1 MNPCANNSLF
11 FRFLVIVCLFLAVAV
26 PQVTAQEEYQNDTV
40 TKAFYDSLRV
50 RAEKRR
56 LTSLLYDII
65 VVTPPA
71 PRKVRDKMK
80 STTPFDEFAG
90 KEIRNS
96 EVIRLDA
103 FGTDIDNPLKSDQSK
118 IEKNLNSTYIKTR
131 RFILNQYLLFKPGD
145 MVSPLVM
152 ADNERLLR
160 ELSFI
165 SDARIIIVPADSNLV
180 DIAVI
185 VRESYPLGFG
195 LRLEGISTGMV
206 KLYDNNFA
214 GLGHKLDLTIPYN
227 FKDYP
232 YPGIGIK
239 YAIRN
244 IARTFSDI
252 ELEYSDGLGST
263 GIGGVF
269 RRSFTTSETMYSWS
283 ASVRMTNTTED
294 LDTMITPVPLRFIY
308 QDYWGARS
316 FMIDRDNVTRFIVS
330 GRYVNNNVYSRP
342 EIDDFS
348 YYRLQKYQLIT
359 ASFAVSSQRF
369 INTSLIYSYGRTENI
384 PYGYML
390 EVMGGRELNEFK
402 YRDYVG
408 LKASIGNIFT
418 RFGYIY
424 GGISFSA
431 FYNHGNTEQGLYET
445 RIRYFTPL
453 IQAGRSKIRA
463 FINLYHTRGF
473 NRYMDEYLYLR
484 NNDLVRGFKND
495 SVTGNNRIVATFEP
509 VLFTPKP
516 LLGFRFAIFAFTD
529 AGFLIKGGL
538 ISGEYTNISSFGA
551 GVRIRNDQLVL
562 NTIQIRF
569 AWYPNRPPYSE
580 SSWATVDGLVRLKPP
595 GFEPDPP
602 GVIPYR

>member
-11 FRFLVIVCLFLAVAV
+11 FRFLITICLFLAVAV

-71 PRKVRDKMK
+71 PGKVRDKMK

-90 KEIRNS
+90 KVIRNS

-118 IEKNLNSTYIKTR
+118 IEKTLNSTYIKTH

-180 DIAVI
+180 DVAVI

-214 GLGHKLDLTIPYN
+214 GLGHELDLTIPYN

-232 YPGIGIK
+232 WPGIGIK

-263 GIGGVF
+263 DIGGVF
-269 RRSFTTSETMYSWS
+269 RRSFTTSETKYAWS

-294 LDTMITPVPLRFIY
+294 LDTMITPVPLRFLY

-330 GRYVNNNVYSRP
+330 GRYINNNVFSKP

-348 YYRLQKYQLIT
+348 YYRLQKYQLIM

-384 PYGYML
+384 PYGYMFEL
-390 EVMGGRELNEFK
+390 MGGREVNEFK
-402 YRDYVG
+402 YRDYFG

-424 GGISFSA
+424 GGISFST
-431 FYNHGNTEQGLYET
+431 FYNNGNTEQGLFEA
-445 RIRYFTPL
+445 RIRYFTPV
-453 IQAGRSKIRA
+453 IQAGRSKIRT

-473 NRYMDEYLYLR
+473 NRYTDEYLYLR

-495 SVTGNNRIVATFEP
+495 SVAGNNRIVATFEP
-509 VLFTPKP
+509 VLFTPRP
-516 LLGFRFAIFAFTD
+516 LLGFRFAIFAFAD

-538 ISGEYTNISSFGA
+538 TSGEYTNISSFGA

-580 SSWATVDGLVRLKPP
+580 ASWATVDGLVRLKPP
-595 GFEPDPP
+595 RFEPDPP
-602 GVIPYR
+602 GVVPYR